1 MKDYSN
7 TTIGK
12 SMVTNI
18 TAHLQVHNNQIAV
31 EECIRRFRLQFPNTP
46 IYLHGDN
53 GYNFSELEEKFNL
66 KYTHSNINVSPKG
79 LGDNNWYIY
88 LERILLTCKEFPN
101 EWLLF
106 LEEDVNTLHNN
117 IIFPTADSGGI
128 RGHQFHDK
136 FCSTILKKYPN
147 TNPTNINYN
156 MCGGSIVK
164 MDAIIK
170 SIESVLKD
178 GYTTD
183 YLNELDN
190 RITRHGDVLIS
201 ALLHLNGYSYSE
213 WIGLSETASGVVR
226 PNPVFDHQWKEFYN
240 QTDYQKYLDYTN
252 KL

>member
-1 MKDYSN
+1 
-7 TTIGK
+7 
-12 SMVTNI
+12 
-18 TAHLQVHNNQIAV
+18 
-31 EECIRRFRLQFPNTP
+31 
-46 IYLHGDN
+46 
-53 GYNFSELEEKFNL
+53 
-66 KYTHSNINVSPKG
+66 
-79 LGDNNWYIY
+79 
-88 LERILLTCKEFPN
+88 
-101 EWLLF
+101 
-106 LEEDVNTLHNN
+106 
-117 IIFPTADSGGI
+117 
-128 RGHQFHDK
+128 
-136 FCSTILKKYPN
+136 
-147 TNPTNINYN
+147 

-240 QTDYQKYLDYTN
+240 ETDYQKYLDYTN